1 MNSGGLI
8 KIQYRSYSMRNKF
21 TFALAGAI
29 LLGLITAIS
38 IFIAIFIGYWLVLIS
53 ATIGAYVGLTVLK
66 EEDKAKTDIPDDW
79 YNDVGDVSR
88 EFGKTTKH

>member
-1 MNSGGLI
+1 
-8 KIQYRSYSMRNKF
+8 MRNKYA
-21 TFALAGAI
+21 FALAGAI

-66 EEDKAKTDIPDDW
+66 EEDKAKT
-79 YNDVGDVSR
+79 R
-88 EFGKTTKH
+88 HT

>member
-1 MNSGGLI
+1 MH
-8 KIQYRSYSMRNKF
+8 NKY
-21 TFALAGAI
+21 TFALVGAI
-29 LLGLITAIS
+29 MLGLITAVT

-53 ATIGAYVGLTVLK
+53 ATIGAYVGMTVLK
-66 EEDKAKTDIPDDW
+66 EEAINKNIPEDW

>member
-1 MNSGGLI
+1 M
-8 KIQYRSYSMRNKF
+8 SMRNKYA
-21 TFALAGAI
+21 FALAGAI

>member
-1 MNSGGLI
+1 
-8 KIQYRSYSMRNKF
+8 MRNKYA
-21 TFALAGAI
+21 FALAGAI

-66 EEDKAKTDIPDDW
+66 EEKAKSDIPEDW